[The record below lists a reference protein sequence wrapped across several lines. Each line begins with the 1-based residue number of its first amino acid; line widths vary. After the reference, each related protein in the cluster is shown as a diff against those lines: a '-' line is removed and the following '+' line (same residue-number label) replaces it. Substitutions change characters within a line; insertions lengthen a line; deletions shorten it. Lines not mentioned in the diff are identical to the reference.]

1 MYFTGPISYLLEAA
15 VIISAILNSWVEFG
29 TLVFVLFAN
38 AIIGFSEE
46 AKAESSLE
54 ALKNTLALKTRSW
67 RNGKLVEVEAK
78 NLVPGDIVGLR
89 LGDIVPADIR
99 LLGIGVNGEA
109 TEGTLQIDQSG
120 LTGESLPVAKGK
132 GQIAYSSS
140 IIKQGVMLG
149 VVVKTGIH
157 TYIGRAAN
165 LISLTHDEGHF
176 QKIIKV
182 IGDFLVVITLVMAAV
197 IFFVQRFANNLDI
210 LLTLKQVVVI
220 TIAAIP
226 VGLPTVMSVTMAVGA
241 NELAKKKVIVKPH
254 AHTPPRSSSCCRCR

>member
-1 MYFTGPISYLLEAA
+1 M
-15 VIISAILNSWVEFG
+15 
-29 TLVFVLFAN
+29 
-38 AIIGFSEE
+38 
-46 AKAESSLE
+46 
-54 ALKNTLALKTRSW
+54 
-67 RNGKLVEVEAK
+67 VEVEAK

-241 NELAKKKVIVKPH
+241 NELAKKKVIVKRLTAIEELASVSILCSDKTGTLTQNSMTV
-254 AHTPPRSSSCCRCR
+254 AHLWFNNKVCFSSNEVQLRSKL